1 MVKFNVNFI
10 INVDY
15 QHAVEIGTDIEN
27 MDKLFSLFREKIL
40 IIEKQTDKSILREL
54 YHLPFLKTKIIQDTV
69 YKKINKNEL
78 NSEIITG
85 PLKGTEIKIS
95 FDEEKSKTKISIC
108 GNIKTTLKLKP
119 VSLLIRKKFK
129 KNLIFLFKQIEYW
142 NKLTKKKGWKNSIS
156 ENGEVLEI
164 SIDEFD
170 SLYFKKWYNS
180 AIPEIFCEKAYSS
193 LNVNGKTVLDIG
205 ANIAD
210 SSIYFAAKNAS
221 KVIAVEPFPSNYN
234 IAKENIEINNFENKI
249 VLVKGLIT
257 NVEKVISIDPE
268 YQGKGSG
275 TSSIKHGSSVKDV
288 KDGIKIS
295 TYTLK
300 NLIEKYHID
309 NGILKVDCEGC
320 EYDVILQSDI
330 KTLNNFVEIFIE
342 YHKGSSDLKEKL
354 ESCNFIIKFQSNNKN
369 SGYIYAKKIM
379 KN

>member
-27 MDKLFSLFREKIL
+27 IDKLFSLFREKII

-54 YHLPFLKTKIIQDTV
+54 YRLPFLKTEIIQDTV

-95 FDEEKSKTKISIC
+95 IDEEKSKTKISIC
-108 GNIKTTLKLKP
+108 GNIKTILKLKP
-119 VSLLIRKKFK
+119 VSLLIRKKFE
-129 KNLIFLFKQIEYW
+129 KNLIFLFKQIECW

-221 KVIAVEPFPSNYN
+221 KIIAVEPFPSNYN

-249 VLVKGLIT
+249 ILVKGLIT

-275 TSSIKHGSSVKDV
+275 TNSIEHGNSIKNV
-288 KDGIKIS
+288 KDGIKIP
-295 TYTLK
+295 TYTLE
-300 NLIEKYHID
+300 NLIKKYNIK
-309 NGILKVDCEGC
+309 NGILKIDCEGC
-320 EYDVILQSDI
+320 EYDIILQSN
-330 KTLNNFVEIFIE
+330 KATLNNFSEIFIE
-342 YHKGSSDLKEKL
+342 YHKGSEDLKKKL
-354 ESCNFIIKFQSNNKN
+354 ILYNFSIVSEVNNKN
-369 SGYIYAKKIM
+369 SGYIFAK
-379 KN
+379 NTEFC